1 MGFDPRFGATGS
13 AIPGSAFPVTDFDPF
28 RSGSGQLGGQNVSL
42 DLARIVAQL
51 RSAREQWRHAQQRP
65 REIGG
70 RELPS
75 REALANIVEGLRG
88 ALFPMRLGPPDLRQ
102 ESEDY
107 YVGHT
112 LDTVLTAL
120 YAQARLELRF
130 LARQTGRGADDV
142 DARALAL
149 VREFGA
155 ALPEIRTLLDSDVIA
170 AFHGDPAARSVDEVL
185 LCYPGIHA
193 MIYHRIAHRLYALG
207 VPLLARLVAELAHAA
222 TGIDIH
228 PGATIGPGFFID
240 HGTGVVIGETAQI
253 GRNVR
258 LYQAVT
264 LGAKRF
270 ATDEDG
276 HLQKG
281 GARHPIVEDEVVVY
295 AGATILGRVTIG
307 RGSTIGGNVWLTRS
321 VPPGS
326 RIAQASTRDDTVVEG
341 AGI

>member
-1 MGFDPRFGATGS
+1 MAFDAYRQDNVHAFAPSSPAPLQS
-13 AIPGSAFPVTDFDPF
+13 AAV
-28 RSGSGQLGGQNVSL
+28 
-42 DLARIVAQL
+42 DLASIVTQL
-51 RSAREQWRHAQQRP
+51 REVREQWRLSQRRP
-65 REIGG
+65 LDIGG

-75 REALANIVEGLRG
+75 REALAAIVEGLRG

-112 LDTVLTAL
+112 LDAVLSAL
-120 YAQARLELRF
+120 HAQIRLELRYQ
-130 LARQTGRGADDV
+130 ARHAGGSTDDADERAIDV
-142 DARALAL
+142 

-155 ALPEIRTLLDSDVIA
+155 ALPAIRALLDSDVLA

-193 MIYHRIAHRLYALG
+193 MIHHRIAHTLYKRG

-228 PGATIGPGFFID
+228 PGATIGAGFFID

-281 GARHPIVEDEVVVY
+281 GARHPIVEDDVVVY

-326 RIAQASTRDDTVVEG
+326 RIAQATTRDDTVVEG